1 MAKNCDD
8 VFYKES
14 VMMIKVILKMV
25 IIVFKYIDDDDDKR
39 ASNLKSFVM
48 NPESRPSSVCLHR
61 FVMMVIK
68 SLSIYHCYDGD
79 GGNVI
84 IIAFMMMMMMT
95 MMIALKPYCEQSE
108 S

>member
-14 VMMIKVILKMV
+14 VIMINVILKMV
-25 IIVFKYIDDDDDKR
+25 IIVFKYIDDDDKR
-39 ASNLKSFVM
+39 ASNLKSFVI

-68 SLSIYHCYDGD
+68 SLSINHCLM
-79 GGNVI
+79 V
-84 IIAFMMMMMMT
+84 MVV
-95 MMIALKPYCEQSE
+95 L
-108 S
+108 

>member
-25 IIVFKYIDDDDDKR
+25 IIVFKYIDDDDKR

>member
-1 MAKNCDD
+1 
-8 VFYKES
+8 
-14 VMMIKVILKMV
+14 MIKVILKMV
-25 IIVFKYIDDDDDKR
+25 IIVFRHIDDDDDKQ

-84 IIAFMMMMMMT
+84 IITFMMMT

>member
-1 MAKNCDD
+1 MAKNCYD
-8 VFYKES
+8 VNKES

-25 IIVFKYIDDDDDKR
+25 IIVFKYIDDDDKR

>member
-1 MAKNCDD
+1 M
-8 VFYKES
+8 
-14 VMMIKVILKMV
+14 MMI
-25 IIVFKYIDDDDDKR
+25 R

-84 IIAFMMMMMMT
+84 IIAFMMMMMMMMT
-95 MMIALKPYCEQSE
+95 MMIALKPYFEQSE

>member
-14 VMMIKVILKMV
+14 VIMINVILKMV
-25 IIVFKYIDDDDDKR
+25 IIVFKYIDDDDKR

-68 SLSIYHCYDGD
+68 SLSINHCLM
-79 GGNVI
+79 V
-84 IIAFMMMMMMT
+84 MVV
-95 MMIALKPYCEQSE
+95 L
-108 S
+108 